1 MNTNYNNHFSNSLKT
16 FFKSKFDL
24 DLKTRK
30 IKTFVYSDTGTDI
43 QERFTKGYEVSNIKE
58 IDDPLLENK
67 KVKK

>member
-1 MNTNYNNHFSNSLKT
+1 MTRCWEFE
-16 FFKSKFDL
+16 L

-43 QERFTKGYEVSNIKE
+43 EQRFTKGYTVSNIKE
-58 IDDPLLENK
+58 IDDPLEQNK